1 MVVGDAAEYATY
13 PGVVVVWM
21 TVLCH
26 AVAVGELPCSI
37 RGITWINVAASHPC
51 VLSRHPI
58 SVSMP

>member
-1 MVVGDAAEYATY
+1 MVVGDAAKYATY
-13 PGVVVVWM
+13 PGVIIEWM

-37 RGITWINVAASHPC
+37 CGIAWVYVAASHPC

-58 SVSMP
+58 